1 MREVFYEDDVSRQ
14 IDEAANQFP
23 RMDDA
28 IAGLEWRLRHKP
40 EEAVARGPIYY
51 IFRQKGFKNLNI
63 PDITVVY
70 RYDGERIHIFG
81 IRIMPAE

>member
-1 MREVFYEDDVSRQ
+1 MREVFYEDDVSQQ
-14 IDEAANQFP
+14 IDAAAKQFP
-23 RMDDA
+23 RIHEA
-28 IAGLEWRLRHKP
+28 IAGLEWRLGHRPK
-40 EEAVARGPIYY
+40 EAVARGLLYY

-81 IRIMPAE
+81 IKITPAE